1 MARRHPLGSYVV
13 LAYTLSWAWWLPLLV
28 SGAVTRPGQG
38 WPTHVPGLLG
48 PALATVVVTGL
59 ADGRAGLS
67 DLWSRVTRWR
77 VGRVWWLVVVATA
90 ALALLGLV
98 VPLLTRQPEPG
109 LEGFARYSG
118 IGEIGLPAVLLVAF
132 LVNGMGEEIGWR
144 GFAVERLLARH
155 GLTRTAFLVVLVW
168 APWHLPT
175 FWVVESFRDRGVLGN
190 LAWLVGIAAGSVVL
204 TYLYRESG
212 RSVLLVGAW
221 HTAFNLTSATEATS
235 DVIAVLTSALVI
247 VWAVWVLRREHAA
260 GDRVAPDP
268 ARG

>member
-1 MARRHPLGSYVV
+1 MLVDGAITRH
-13 LAYTLSWAWWLPLLV
+13 
-28 SGAVTRPGQG
+28 GQG

-48 PALATVVVTGL
+48 PALAAVAVTGL

-77 VGRVWWLVVVATA
+77 VGRVWWRVVAATA

-98 VPLLTRQPEPG
+98 VPLLTGQPARG
-109 LEGFARYSG
+109 FDALDAFARYSG
-118 IGEIGLPAVLLVAF
+118 IGEIGLLAALLVAF

-144 GFAVERLLARH
+144 GFAVERLLGRH
-155 GLTRTAFLVVLVW
+155 GLTRTAFLVALIW

-175 FWVVESFRDRGVLGN
+175 FWVVESFRDRGVFGN
-190 LAWLVGIAAGSVVL
+190 LGWLVGIAAGSVVL

-247 VWAVWVLRREHAA
+247 GWAVWVLRHEHAA
-260 GDRVAPDP
+260 AERQPDHV
-268 ARG
+268 GG